1 MGTVIE
7 PVPVTGLAAN
17 FSPMPR
23 MAPPPL
29 GSDTV
34 GAETRNASDA
44 LPSAGAREFRSA
56 EPPRVPADEELSG
69 DCWLIDASRRRC
81 LALSTVPG
89 PPLSC
94 PWPRSWRRPPHLP
107 LCQAHA
113 PQHRRNGALEDPAVM
128 LRGHKGRHVRRA
140 ASNDHAFTRPNSTPC
155 IPSSSVAIVRKMLES
170 CDNRARREK
179 KWENVPPSY
188 GVATRG
194 RRGDEAKKGGDQ
206 FLSGDTTA
214 L

>member
-23 MAPPPL
+23 MAPPPV

-89 PPLSC
+89 LDHGVGHPICLC
-94 PWPRSWRRPPHLP
+94 TRHTPRSTGGTGRWRTL
-107 LCQAHA
+107 
-113 PQHRRNGALEDPAVM
+113 
-128 LRGHKGRHVRRA
+128 
-140 ASNDHAFTRPNSTPC
+140 
-155 IPSSSVAIVRKMLES
+155 
-170 CDNRARREK
+170 
-179 KWENVPPSY
+179 
-188 GVATRG
+188 
-194 RRGDEAKKGGDQ
+194 
-206 FLSGDTTA
+206 
-214 L
+214 